1 MLSMFERYPALETAL
16 PHRILADLPTPVERS
31 TRLGEAVGLERLF
44 VKRDDLTGR
53 EYGGNKVRKLE
64 FLLARAIEKGAKEV
78 MTFGCAGSNHA
89 AATAFYAQKVG
100 LRSISML
107 LPQPN
112 AHSVR
117 RNLLLSFRCGAE
129 LHAYRGPRGVAVGV
143 RVQRARHRITMGA
156 YPETIPAGGSSAL
169 GAVGYVNAAFELA
182 AQVAGGELP
191 EPDRIYVAAGTTGT
205 AAGLIL
211 GLRAAGLR
219 SRVVPVRV
227 TGERFANVS
236 RILALLVETNRLLHA
251 CAPAFPRFSWSEED
265 IRLRHDMYGGQYALY
280 TEAAVASVRL
290 AKETEDI
297 RLDGTY
303 TGKAFAALMSDA
315 ANGDLGGETVLFWD
329 TYNSRDVS
337 HLISGVDYR
346 DLPRAFHR
354 YFEEDVQP
362 LDRDAPSA

>member
-1 MLSMFERYPALETAL
+1 MFERYPVLKEAL
-16 PHRILADLPTPVERS
+16 PHIALADLPTPVERA
-31 TRLGEAVGLERLF
+31 TKMGEALGLERLY

-117 RNLLLSFRCGAE
+117 WNLLLSFRCGAE
-129 LHAYRGPRGVAVGV
+129 LHAYRGARSVAIGV
-143 RVQRARHRITMGA
+143 RVQRMRHRLTTGVH
-156 YPETIPAGGSSAL
+156 PETIPAGGSSAL

-182 AQVAGGELP
+182 GQVDEGQLP

-211 GLRAAGLR
+211 GLRAAGLK
-219 SRVVPVRV
+219 SKVVAVRV
-227 TGERFANVS
+227 TGERFANVA
-236 RILALLVETNRLLHA
+236 RILALLVETNMLLHA
-251 CAPAFPRFSWSEED
+251 CAPAFPRFSWTEED
-265 IRLRHDMYGGQYALY
+265 VCLRHDMYGGQYALY
-280 TEAAVASVRL
+280 TEASVASVRL
-290 AKETEDI
+290 ARETEDI

-315 ANGDLGGETVLFWD
+315 ANKSLEGKTALFWD

-337 HLISGVDYR
+337 RLIAGVDYHE
-346 DLPRAFHR
+346 LPRAFHR

-362 LDRDAPSA
+362 LDRDTHPA